1 MSDFPTPGL
10 NNKTGY
16 IWRHGYTYVHTC
28 IVLLICPEK
37 EETRLGATTGAP
49 YENAL
54 F

>member
-1 MSDFPTPGL
+1 METRIYL
-10 NNKTGY
+10 
-16 IWRHGYTYVHTC
+16 HTC

-37 EETRLGATTGAP
+37 EETRLGVTTGVP